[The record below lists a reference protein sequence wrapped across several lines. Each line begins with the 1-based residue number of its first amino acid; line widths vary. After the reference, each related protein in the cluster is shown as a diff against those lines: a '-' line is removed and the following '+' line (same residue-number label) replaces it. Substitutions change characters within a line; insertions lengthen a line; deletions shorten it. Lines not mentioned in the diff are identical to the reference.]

1 MRSSFSA
8 LHWSAQGVYRT
19 AVTPSFS
26 RLAASFHTRTN
37 PLYRERDAL
46 LARREP
52 VVDLIS
58 GHVTGQGLA
67 YPHAVLESILAD
79 AARRARVYR
88 PHPLGQPAARAAIS
102 AHYRSHGLA
111 IPPER
116 ILLTPGTSLAY
127 WYAFLALCDPG
138 DEILTPRPSYP
149 LFDEI
154 ARIAGVRTVAYRLD
168 ESRGWAIDLADL
180 EDRMSPRTRAIVLI
194 SPHNPTGA
202 VASAAE
208 LDALAAIA
216 TRHALPIIA
225 DEVFSEF
232 LFGLDR
238 LPRPADTSAP
248 LVITLNGFSKMFAL
262 PGIKLGWMALSGDD
276 DRVRPVLSA
285 LEAMSDAFLP
295 VNEIVQAAVPMIFD
309 EGRAFLSRYRREIA
323 RRKDATLAALSRSSS
338 VSVVPPHGGFYPA
351 VRVNTAMDDDDL
363 ALHLLRSSGCLVH
376 PGFFYDLDP
385 VHLVLSVTGN
395 PETAEPALRR
405 LVSALPGSAAS

>member
-1 MRSSFSA
+1 
-8 LHWSAQGVYRT
+8 
-19 AVTPSFS
+19 VTLSFS
-26 RLAASFHTRTN
+26 RLAASFHTQTN
-37 PLYRERDAL
+37 PLYRERDAM

-58 GHVTGQGLA
+58 GNVTEHGLT
-67 YPHAVLESILAD
+67 YPHAVLESILTD

-88 PHPLGQPAARAAIS
+88 PHPLGQPEARAAIS

-111 IPPER
+111 IPPEQ

-154 ARIAGVRTVAYRLD
+154 ARIAGVRTASYRLD

-180 EDRMSPRTRAIVLI
+180 EDRISPRTRAIALI

-208 LDALAAIA
+208 LDALAEIA
-216 TRHALPIIA
+216 SRHALPIIA

-238 LPRPADTSAP
+238 LPRPAASRAP
-248 LVITLNGFSKMFAL
+248 LVIALNGFSKMFAL

-276 DRVRPVLSA
+276 AAVRPVLTA
-285 LEAMSDAFLP
+285 LETMSDAFLP
-295 VNEIVQAAVPMIFD
+295 VNEVVQAAVPAIFA
-309 EGRAFLSRYRREIA
+309 EGRNFLREYRSEISRRR
-323 RRKDATLAALSRSSS
+323 DAVLAALAATPG
-338 VSVVPPHGGFYPA
+338 VTVVPPRGGFYAA
-351 VRVNTAMDDDDL
+351 VRVTAPPVPDDEAL
-363 ALHLLRSSGCLVH
+363 ALHLLRTAGCLVH

-385 VHLVLSVTGN
+385 VHLVLSLVSD
-395 PETAEPALRR
+395 PAVSEPALKR
-405 LVSALPGSAAS
+405 LTAALGGAG

>member
-1 MRSSFSA
+1 
-8 LHWSAQGVYRT
+8 
-19 AVTPSFS
+19 VTLSFS

-37 PLYRERDAL
+37 PLYRERDAM

-58 GHVTGQGLA
+58 GNVTEQGLT
-67 YPHAVLESILAD
+67 YPHAVLESILTD

-88 PHPLGQPAARAAIS
+88 PHPLGQPEARAAIS

-111 IPPER
+111 IPPEQ

-180 EDRMSPRTRAIVLI
+180 EDRIAPRTRAIVLI

-208 LDALAAIA
+208 LDALAEIA
-216 TRHALPIIA
+216 SRHALPIIA

-238 LPRPADTSAP
+238 LPRPAATRAP
-248 LVITLNGFSKMFAL
+248 LVIALNGFSKMFAL

-276 DRVRPVLSA
+276 EWVRPVLSA

-295 VNEIVQAAVPMIFD
+295 VNEIVQAAVPEIFE
-309 EGRAFLSRYRREIA
+309 EGEEFLGRYRREIA
-323 RRKDATLAALSRSSS
+323 RRTEATLAGLARVSSLTL
-338 VSVVPPHGGFYPA
+338 VPPRGGFYA
-351 VRVNTAMDDDDL
+351 VVRVTGSRRDDEEM
-363 ALHLLRSSGCLVH
+363 ALHLLRSAGCLVH

-385 VHLVLSVTGN
+385 THLVLSTVSD
-395 PETAEPALRR
+395 PAIAEPAIARIAA
-405 LVSALPGSAAS
+405 ALATLTA

>member
-1 MRSSFSA
+1 MLSSFSA
-8 LHWSAQGVYRT
+8 LHWSASGVYRT
-19 AVTPSFS
+19 AVTLSFS

-37 PLYRERDAL
+37 PLYRERDAM

-58 GHVTGQGLA
+58 GNVTEHGLA
-67 YPHAVLESILAD
+67 YPHAVLESILTD

-88 PHPLGQPAARAAIS
+88 PHPLGQPEARAAIS

-111 IPPER
+111 IPPEQ

-168 ESRGWAIDLADL
+168 KSRGWAIDLADL
-180 EDRMSPRTRAIVLI
+180 EDRIAPRTRAIVLI

-208 LDALAAIA
+208 LDALAEIA

-238 LPRPADTSAP
+238 LPRPAATRAP

-276 DRVRPVLSA
+276 ECVRPVLSA

-295 VNEIVQAAVPMIFD
+295 VNEIVQAAVPMIFE
-309 EGRAFLSRYRREIA
+309 EGQAFLSQYRREIA

-338 VSVVPPHGGFYPA
+338 VSVVPPHGGFYTA

-363 ALHLLRSSGCLVH
+363 VLHLL
-376 PGFFYDLDP
+376 LDP
-385 VHLVLSVTGN
+385 VHLVLSLVSD
-395 PETAEPALRR
+395 PAVSEPALKR
-405 LVSALPGSAAS
+405 LTAALGGAG